1 MIEDV
6 REIRLPVSFFSENRQ
21 KLFGCLPD
29 KVLVVL
35 YAGRATVMSSDTEY
49 PFFANRNFFY
59 FSGIEQEES
68 ILLLYRDGKSIREA
82 LFVQTQDP
90 LKERWTGKRL
100 THDEVVTASGIQEVH
115 FLPTFEDYM
124 KPYLADRNLP
134 VALEEGMRSG
144 PAKDFEKLIRSLD
157 DEREMI
163 SLETICARIRM
174 VKEPCEL
181 DMIREAIRLTY
192 EATQEACARIRPGVT
207 ELDLTS
213 AFDYALARRGC
224 RVSAFPPIFAAAKNA
239 LCLHH
244 MNPIGI
250 ANAGDL
256 IQMDVGGRVAGLCA
270 DISRVFP
277 ASGRFDE
284 RQLALY
290 AAVRALQEA
299 AFRAIRPGVLL
310 AEINEAT
317 KKVAREQLIQ
327 LGLLETGT
335 DTHKDVTNYYW
346 HNVSHHMGHDVHDVC
361 LRDLPLEAGMVI
373 TVEPGLYVEEWMTGF
388 RIEDDVVVTQTGC
401 ELLSDF
407 FPREAHEMCAMTG
420 YAEGGE

>member
-6 REIRLPVSFFSENRQ
+6 REIRLPVSFFRENRQ
-21 KLFGCLPD
+21 KLFRCLPE

-35 YAGRATVMSSDTEY
+35 YAGRATIMSADTEY
-49 PFFANRNFFY
+49 PFFANRNFYY
-59 FSGIEQEES
+59 FAGIEQEES
-68 ILLLYRDGKSIREA
+68 ILLLYRDGDAIREVI
-82 LFVQTQDP
+82 FVQTQDP

-100 THDEVVTASGIQEVH
+100 TYDEVVAASGIAEVH

-124 KPYLADRNLP
+124 KPYLSDTELP
-134 VALEEGMRSG
+134 IALEEGSKSG
-144 PAKDFEKLIRSLD
+144 PCKEFEKQIRSLD

-163 SLETICARIRM
+163 SLEKICARIRM

-192 EATQEACARIRPGVT
+192 EATKETCAHIRPGVT
-207 ELDLTS
+207 ELELTS
-213 AFDYALARRGC
+213 AFDYALAKRGC

-244 MNPIGI
+244 MNPTGI

-270 DISRVFP
+270 DISRVYP
-277 ASGRFDE
+277 ASGKFDE

-290 AAVRALQEA
+290 AAVRSLQET
-299 AFRAIRPGVLL
+299 AFRTIKPGVTLS
-310 AEINEAT
+310 EVNEAT
-317 KKVAREQLIQ
+317 KKAARDLLIP
-327 LGLLETGT
+327 LGLLDTGT
-335 DTHKDVTNYYW
+335 ESHKDVTNYYW
-346 HNVSHHMGHDVHDVC
+346 HNVSHHMGHDVHDVS
-361 LRDLPLEAGMVI
+361 LRELPLEAGMVI

-388 RIEDDVVVTQTGC
+388 RIEDDVVVTANGC

-407 FPREAHEMCAMTG
+407 FPREADEMCSMTES
-420 YAEGGE
+420 AEGGE